1 MYVEFE
7 SNKLVNTRY
16 FGRVTK
22 KDETVDNTT
31 TYSLMYELMNGQ
43 SLKKTFDNEADR
55 NAAYNALLS

>member
-7 SNKLVNTRY
+7 NNKLVNTRY

-43 SLKKTFDNEADR
+43 NLKQTFDNEADR